1 MFILFILLLIFL
13 LFILLC
19 FLKLKS
25 KNLELLDNSY
35 KINSMNNIKKIHII
49 NPSPIKTLDNIL
61 IEYFKRLR
69 ITASISKKFSKQV
82 NKNIFY
88 FILFPQLIQ
97 IPKGINY
104 CIYQLEQLNAN
115 YNLKDSYFKKIK
127 STSYVFDYSIANIN
141 FIGNKNIF
149 MPIPIILSKNIFNQ
163 NFNSKILFFGSMNK
177 LRKDKLKILQKNF
190 NIQIVSNIMGEKLY
204 SLIKESD
211 IIINIHYYDYKK
223 SLLEV
228 FRFNEILQFNKIIIS
243 EKACAEDSFNYN
255 LYKDLV
261 IFIDNI
267 EQMIETINYYLNP
280 KNYQNYI
287 LKRKPHLLKFEKYV
301 FEKFSKCIYGLALIK
316 YNQSNIIPLKYN
328 NLNNIYCLS
337 LDETYEYRYKFFINQ
352 SFLPKNIIRFSGIK
366 YPKGIIGCGLSYQYL
381 IGWAKK
387 MNMEYIIIC
396 EDDTLFPPDFSEKL
410 EIILEYLS
418 TIEWNLFIG
427 ISADISKSKIYTMQ
441 KFKDFD
447 FFVLNSSV
455 STVFNIYH
463 KSVYD
468 TILKWDKKITI
479 DRYLENS
486 KFLKFVITNPFLV
499 DIMDV
504 QSTIFNNNN
513 IYNDYQQLFSQTRKL
528 LKQYKNNYLKKLN

>member
-1 MFILFILLLIFL
+1 MFILFILLFVFLIFL
-13 LFILLC
+13 IIILVH
-19 FLKLKS
+19 FLKS

-35 KINSMNNIKKIHII
+35 NIQSMNNIKKIFII

-61 IEYFKRLR
+61 IKYFEKLG
-69 ITASISKKFSKQV
+69 ITALISKNFSK
-82 NKNIFY
+82 NKNVFH
-88 FILFPQLIQ
+88 FILFPQLIT
-97 IPKGINY
+97 IPKNINY

-127 STSYVFDYSIANIN
+127 LTFYVFDYSIANIN
-141 FIGNKNIF
+141 FIKNKKNIL
-149 MPIPIILSKNIFNQ
+149 MPIPIILSDNIFNSR
-163 NFNSKILFFGSMNK
+163 FNGKILFFGSMNK
-177 LRKDKLKILQKNF
+177 QRKDKLKILQKNF
-190 NIQIVSNIMGEKLY
+190 NIEIVSNIMGENLY
-204 SLIKESD
+204 PIIKNSD

-243 EKACAEDSFNYN
+243 EKACMEDSFNYN
-255 LYKDLV
+255 LYKNLV
-261 IFIDNI
+261 IFVDNI
-267 EQMIETINYYLNP
+267 EQMIESINYYLNP

-287 LKRKPHLLKFEKYV
+287 SNRKLYLLEFEKFT
-301 FEKFSKCIYGLALIK
+301 FEKFSKCIYGLGLIPYYK
-316 YNQSNIIPLKYN
+316 SNISPFKGN
-328 NLNNIYCLS
+328 NYIYCLS
-337 LDETYEYRYKFFINQ
+337 LDESYEYRYKPFINQ

-366 YPKGIIGCGLSYQYL
+366 HPKGIIGCGLSYQYL

-387 MNMEYIIIC
+387 MNIEYIIIC
-396 EDDTLFPPDFSEKL
+396 EDDTLFSQDFSKKL

-418 TIEWNLFIG
+418 TIEWNIFIG
-427 ISADISKSKIYTMQ
+427 ISADISKSNILSKN

-455 STVFNIYH
+455 SMVFNIYH

-468 TILKWDKKITI
+468 TILKWDKKNNI
-479 DRYLENS
+479 DQYLKNC
-486 KFLKFVITNPFLV
+486 KFLKFIITDPFLV

-513 IYNDYQQLFSQTRKL
+513 IYNYYQQLFSKTRKL
-528 LKQYKNNYLKKLN
+528 LKQYKK